1 MHPIETEL
9 PLTETSYFILLSL
22 SPGPRH
28 GYGIMKHVSNLS
40 QGRVELSTGTL
51 YGAIK
56 RMLDQGW
63 IMKAEDGSTNSG
75 RIRKAYQLSD
85 SGRSLLMAEVQR
97 LEGLVRAARITATQD
112 ASTRGAS

>member
-1 MHPIETEL
+1 MYLFETEL
-9 PLTETSYFILLSL
+9 PLTEVSYFILLSL

-28 GYGIMKHVSNLS
+28 GYAIMKHVSELS

-56 RMLDQGW
+56 RLLDQGW
-63 IMKAEDGSTNSG
+63 ILKAEDGSTNSG

-85 SGRSLLMAEVQR
+85 AGRQLLNAEVHR
-97 LEGLVRAARITATQD
+97 LEGLVRAARITIVQD
-112 ASTRGAS
+112 TP

>member
-63 IMKAEDGSTNSG
+63 IMKTEDGSTNSG

-97 LEGLVRAARITATQD
+97 LEGLVRAARITA
-112 ASTRGAS
+112 SLLR

>member
-9 PLTETSYFILLSL
+9 PLTEVSYFILLSL

-28 GYGIMKHVSNLS
+28 GYAIMKHVSEIS

-63 IMKAEDGSTNSG
+63 IVNAPNGSTHTG
-75 RIRKAYQLSD
+75 RVRKAYQLSD
-85 SGRSLLMAEVQR
+85 SGRILLKAEVQR
-97 LEGLVRAARITATQD
+97 LETLVRAARISAVQD
-112 ASTRGAS
+112 TP

>member
-28 GYGIMKHVSNLS
+28 GYAIMKHVSTLS

-63 IMKAEDGSTNSG
+63 IVKTENGSSHSG

-85 SGRSLLMAEVQR
+85 AGRSLLKAEVQR
-97 LEGLVRAARITATQD
+97 LEGLVLAAHLTAE
-112 ASTRGAS
+112 ASSHA

>member
-1 MHPIETEL
+1 MHSFDTEL

-28 GYGIMKHVSNLS
+28 GYGIMKHIAKLS

-63 IMKAEDGSTNSG
+63 ILKTQDGSTHTG
-75 RIRKAYQLSD
+75 RIRKAYELSD
-85 SGRSLLMAEVQR
+85 TGRSLLMAEVQR
-97 LEGLVRAARITATQD
+97 LEGLVRAARITTSQD
-112 ASTRGAS
+112 ASSRSAG